1 LRPQDPDP
9 DVQVALGLL
18 FNLSSDYDRAID
30 CFKVAL
36 IKHPDDYLLWN
47 KLGATQ
53 VSGVFLAFRSILQSI

>member
-9 DVQVALGLL
+9 DVQNALGLL
-18 FNLSSDYDRAID
+18 FNLSADYDRAID
-30 CFKVAL
+30 CFKAAL

-53 VSGVFLAFRSILQSI
+53 VS